1 MWETPFEESMLSAQ
15 PGVAIYCEDDKAAEE
30 LFEVF
35 KQNEIGKHWNA
46 GVYGE
51 RAYCVSK
58 SGGLQWVT
66 KSAVESTH
74 PYSNFIKCTFYGIDT
89 PDFDV
94 ASDDELRALFGIGGG

>member
-1 MWETPFEESMLSAQ
+1 MWDTPFDESMLSVQ
-15 PGVAIYCEDDKAAEE
+15 PGVAIYCEDDQAAEE
-30 LFEVF
+30 LFEIF
-35 KQNEIGKHWNA
+35 KRNDLGKHWIA

-58 SGGLQWVT
+58 SNGLQWGT
-66 KSAVESTH
+66 KSAVEGTH

>member
-46 GVYGE
+46 VVGCNGE
-51 RAYCVSK
+51 
-58 SGGLQWVT
+58 L
-66 KSAVESTH
+66 
-74 PYSNFIKCTFYGIDT
+74 NLL
-89 PDFDV
+89 
-94 ASDDELRALFGIGGG
+94 LRALIHIAIL